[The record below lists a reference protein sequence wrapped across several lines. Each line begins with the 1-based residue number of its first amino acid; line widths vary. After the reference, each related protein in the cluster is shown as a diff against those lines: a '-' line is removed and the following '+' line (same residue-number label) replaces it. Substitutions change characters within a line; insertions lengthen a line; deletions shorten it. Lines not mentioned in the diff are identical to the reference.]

1 MYRSHSLAL
10 AVVALLMASVVVGC
24 AGTAATTAADDAS
37 DSSATSAAGPFDE
50 HVAASDTLEGLFT
63 VYQDTTDGKLRMQID
78 ADQLDQEFIYFTL
91 TQDGAPVAGHF
102 RGQFRANEVFTLRRY
117 HDKIEFVKENT
128 GFYFDPDNALSR
140 AAQANISPAVLA
152 SESIVAED
160 TTDGGAFLI
169 DADALFLTEAL
180 HQVKPS
186 PPRQR
191 RPGQF
196 QLGSLNREKT
206 RYHRVRSFP
215 ENMDVVVEYVYDNPR
230 PRAGGGSAVTD
241 ARSVGIRVQH
251 SLIQMPENDFTPRFA
266 DQRVGYFTQQIDDQ
280 TSTSAT
286 PYRDLVNRWHLEKQD
301 PDAAVSDPV
310 EPIVWWI
317 ENTTPEELRPA
328 IREATLAWN
337 QAFEAAGI
345 SNAIEVKVQ
354 PDDADWEAG
363 DIRYNTL
370 RWTSSPTPPFGGY
383 GPSFVNP
390 RTGQILGADVML
402 EWVFLTNRVQQEQ
415 LFEAAALP
423 GFRGA
428 DGLYNDWFGTAAD
441 APHTPEGHAHG
452 GHARGDHPHSCQLGH
467 QMQHNLLLGRQ
478 ALKARGASEIE
489 LDAYVEEAL
498 YYLILHEVGHTLGLN
513 HNMQAHNLLSP
524 EELRDADAISAQG
537 LIGSVMDY
545 PAVHLTADEAD
556 QHAYFI
562 DRPGPYDVWA
572 IQFGYDP
579 RVDDE
584 AYRAE
589 LLARSTE
596 PALAFGNDADD
607 MRSPGKAIDPR
618 VMTNAM
624 SNDPVAYSQERF
636 AMVRDLLASL
646 RAKYNE
652 PGASYTPLRNAYFIL
667 TGEQSSAANVTSRFI
682 GGVYRDR
689 SVIGQPNAETPFRP
703 VPRQTQEAALQ
714 TLRTHLFA
722 PDAFEA
728 PEDLYNHLQMQRR
741 GFNFSAAGED
751 PKIHS
756 RALNMQR
763 AVLAHIMHP
772 RVLTRMTNSRLYGNT
787 YPVAEYM
794 TDLTNAI
801 FADDARG
808 VVNTF
813 RQQLQIE
820 YVQRLSAVI
829 DPEDGSA
836 FDTIARSAA
845 LKSLRDVQRL
855 LRGKNGPNAE
865 TQAHTEHV
873 RFLIDK
879 ALATS

>member
-1 MYRSHSLAL
+1 MYRSHPLAL
-10 AVVALLMASVVVGC
+10 AAAALLMAFVVAGC
-24 AGTAATTAADDAS
+24 AGTAATTADVAESSPAS
-37 DSSATSAAGPFDE
+37 APGPFDE
-50 HVAASDTLEGLFT
+50 HVAASDTLAGLFT
-63 VYQDTTDGKLRMQID
+63 VYQDTTNGKLRLQID

-102 RGQFRANEVFTLRRY
+102 RGQFRANEVFTMRRY
-117 HDKIEFVKENT
+117 HDKIEFVKVNT

-140 AAQANISPAVLA
+140 ASQANITPAILA
-152 SESIVAED
+152 SQSIVAED
-160 TTDGGAFLI
+160 TTNGGAFLI
-169 DADALFLTEAL
+169 DADGLFLSEAL

-186 PPRQR
+186 PPLQR

-196 QLGSLNREKT
+196 QLGNLNREKT
-206 RYHRVRSFP
+206 RYHSVRSFP
-215 ENMDVVVEYVYDNPR
+215 ENMDVVVEYVYDNPFPQAR
-230 PRAGGGSAVTD
+230 GGSAVTD
-241 ARSVGIRVQH
+241 ARSVGIKVQH
-251 SLIQMPENDFTPRFA
+251 SLIQMPENDFVPRFA

-286 PYRDLVNRWHLEKQD
+286 PYHDLVNRWHLEKQD

-328 IREATLAWN
+328 IKEATLAWN
-337 QAFEAAGI
+337 EAFETAGI
-345 SNAIEVKVQ
+345 SNAIEVKIQ
-354 PDDADWEAG
+354 PDDADWEPG

-402 EWVFLTNRVQQEQ
+402 EWVFLSNRVRQEQ
-415 LFEAAALP
+415 LFDRAALP
-423 GFRGA
+423 GFIGA
-428 DGLYNDWFGTAAD
+428 DGLHDDWFGASAD
-441 APHTPEGHAHG
+441 DAHHHEEHAHG
-452 GHARGDHPHSCQLGH
+452 DHAHNCQLGH
-467 QMQHNLLLGRQ
+467 QMQHNMLLGLQ
-478 ALKARGASEIE
+478 ALMARGASEI
-489 LDAYVEEAL
+489 DMDDFVEEAL
-498 YYLILHEVGHTLGLN
+498 HYLILHEVGHTLGLN

-524 EELRDADAISAQG
+524 EELKDAAAISAQG
-537 LIGSVMDY
+537 MIGSVMDY
-545 PAVHLTADEAD
+545 PAVHITADAAD
-556 QHAYFI
+556 QHAYYI
-562 DRPGPYDVWA
+562 THTGPYDNWA

-584 AYRAE
+584 DYRNE

-618 VMTNAM
+618 VMINAM
-624 SNDPVAYSQERF
+624 SNDPIAYAQDRF
-636 AMVRDLLASL
+636 ALVGDLMASL
-646 RAKYNE
+646 REKYDE
-652 PGASYTPLRNAYFIL
+652 PGDSYAPLRNAYLIL

-703 VPRQTQEAALQ
+703 VPRETQEAALQ
-714 TLRTHLFA
+714 SLRAHVFA

-756 RALNMQR
+756 RALNIQTS
-763 AVLAHIMHP
+763 VLAHIMHP

-794 TDLTNAI
+794 QDLTNAI
-801 FADDARG
+801 FEDDARG
-808 VVNTF
+808 SVNTF
-813 RQQLQIE
+813 RQQLQIA

-829 DPEDGSA
+829 DPETGSA
-836 FDTIARSAA
+836 FDTMARSAA
-845 LKSLRDVQRL
+845 LMSLRDVQRM
-855 LRGKNGPNAE
+855 LRGKSGPDAE
-865 TQAHTEHV
+865 TAAHTEHV